1 MYPPETNRGRGAQ
14 APVYLRWHVSSE
26 PRACRRGGGYNAAVV
41 KDRPNAAETSKVS
54 EDEPKIAR
62 QPSGRD
68 PLPGLL
74 GRLRPPLSGKGT
86 GKGKE
91 AGGDAIPFVLG
102 VYAAS
107 RLFYLLAGALLTGLL
122 PAGGFYR
129 ITPDVP
135 LGRLS
140 IWAHWDGV
148 RYSQIATEG
157 YGAHAPASTAFFPLY
172 PLLVRSF
179 NQVFDGPLSLG
190 ATSTLGML
198 VSLLFLP
205 LALFFV

>member
-1 MYPPETNRGRGAQ
+1 M
-14 APVYLRWHVSSE
+14 
-26 PRACRRGGGYNAAVV
+26 
-41 KDRPNAAETSKVS
+41 S

-74 GRLRPPLSGKGT
+74 GRLRPPLSGTGP

-91 AGGDAIPFVLG
+91 AGGAAISFVLG

-107 RLFYLLAGALLTGLL
+107 RLFYLLAGALLAGLL

-135 LGRLS
+135 LGRLN

-148 RYSQIATEG
+148 WYSQIATEG